1 MGENMATTSEIGVL
15 LLDKDSG
22 AQIGFIK
29 FGSSGILVYQIIRSG
44 MHIFAFK
51 PIDNLLNEQWNKQP
65 LYKKHASSLSENNKL
80 PDEIL
85 EQEANHCANFLN
97 SLESPLMLGAYHVK
111 AQAVPN
117 QS

>member
-1 MGENMATTSEIGVL
+1 MATTSEIGVL
-15 LLDKDSG
+15 FLDKASG

-29 FGSSGILVYQIIRSG
+29 FHSSGILVYQIIRSG

-51 PIDNLLNEQWNKQP
+51 PMDRLLNEQWIKEP
-65 LYKKHASSLSENNKL
+65 LYKKYAKLLNENSKL

-85 EQEANHCANFLN
+85 EQEANHCADFLN
-97 SLESPLMLGAYHVK
+97 SLESPLLLGTYHVK